1 MPLHTSGVGRVSP
14 SLARTHS
21 DSMHLI
27 NIKTFLEREQLMSM
41 GERVDRRIKIF
52 EFRDNE
58 STKYA
63 ILSHRWIDPTEGD
76 YREMADPE
84 SQRKMKFVVI
94 PATGRYGTHMSAGE
108 KDVWTPAASISE
120 AAQSCWRRLEAISL
134 MYR

>member
-1 MPLHTSGVGRVSP
+1 M
-14 SLARTHS
+14 ARTHS
-21 DSMHLI
+21 DGMHLI

-76 YREMADPE
+76 YGEMADPA
-84 SQRKMKFVVI
+84 SQRKMKFVVTS
-94 PATGRYGTHMSAGE
+94 ATGRYRTQIRGRERCVDTCCID
-108 KDVWTPAASISE
+108 K
-120 AAQSCWRRLEAISL
+120 
-134 MYR
+134 